1 MQIYSEIHLEKKKMY
16 LSLLSVEVQWKN
28 LMEYTD

>member
-1 MQIYSEIHLEKKKMY
+1 MNIYSEINHEKKY
-16 LSLLSVEVQWKN
+16 ICLVLSVEVQWKN